1 MKLTITLDK
10 DVLEKY
16 QRLEDERQDN
26 KKIVDEKIEALKG
39 NKKKL
44 EKDEVYTKA
53 VYNLVVNQI
62 AQSQYR
68 EKIIDEVMK
77 VWKEK
82 SVNFKQRN
90 SKVVQEEV

>member
-26 KKIVDEKIEALKG
+26 KKIIDEKIEALKG

-68 EKIIDEVMK
+68 EKIIDEVLK
-77 VWKEK
+77 AWKEK
-82 SVNFKQRN
+82 N
-90 SKVVQEEV
+90 E

>member
-26 KKIVDEKIEALKG
+26 KKIIDEKITTFKG

-68 EKIIDEVMK
+68 EKIIDEVLK
-77 VWKEK
+77 TWKEK
-82 SVNFKQRN
+82 NETTKS
-90 SKVVQEEV
+90 

>member
-26 KKIVDEKIEALKG
+26 KKIIDEKIATYEG

-44 EKDEVYTKA
+44 EKDEVYQKA

-68 EKIIDEVMK
+68 EKIIDEVLK
-77 VWKEK
+77 AWKEK
-82 SVNFKQRN
+82 NEAK
-90 SKVVQEEV
+90 K